1 MYFLCISLQ
10 IYSYVSWNDMAH
22 TCTEIYFFFPP
33 SLLLLSDSFI
43 FCSVRFVTFLLIFRG
58 NVYKFFLSSI
68 FFDFYGSIWYML
80 NEKSENRKNA
90 EGDGG
95 GWRQKKVL
103 RNAKTKKFNSKK
115 VGKYKEFCHSWN
127 AFFMNF
133 SCLFLPCRRQK

>member
-1 MYFLCISLQ
+1 
-10 IYSYVSWNDMAH
+10 MAH

-95 GWRQKKVL
+95 G
-103 RNAKTKKFNSKK
+103 
-115 VGKYKEFCHSWN
+115 
-127 AFFMNF
+127 
-133 SCLFLPCRRQK
+133 